1 MFYYRRSSLSSLCF
15 LLLLPLL
22 GFAQATVDI
31 NFDMKH
37 QVGGKDTFDR
47 EKFIVLH
54 AGASDG
60 DYSDQL
66 DKLETLIK
74 DYDAYFGR
82 ETGRMRFSAT
92 RTEEDPNRPG
102 FGLESSLIDI
112 TTTLN
117 NNYGNSTARHAFEQG
132 RTITA
137 AQTPPFYPGS
147 DVPVNPQDP
156 TAEQWFFS

>member
-1 MFYYRRSSLSSLCF
+1 MFYDRRSFHYSLIFC
-15 LLLLPLL
+15 LLLPIV
-22 GFAQATVDI
+22 GFAQATVDV
-31 NFDMKH
+31 NFDMRH

-66 DKLETLIK
+66 DKLEALIK

-82 ETGRMRFSAT
+82 ETGRMRFSAS
-92 RTEEDPNRPG
+92 RTNEDPNRPG

-117 NNYGNSTARHAFEQG
+117 NNYGNSTDRHAFEQG
-132 RTITA
+132 R
-137 AQTPPFYPGS
+137 
-147 DVPVNPQDP
+147 
-156 TAEQWFFS
+156 